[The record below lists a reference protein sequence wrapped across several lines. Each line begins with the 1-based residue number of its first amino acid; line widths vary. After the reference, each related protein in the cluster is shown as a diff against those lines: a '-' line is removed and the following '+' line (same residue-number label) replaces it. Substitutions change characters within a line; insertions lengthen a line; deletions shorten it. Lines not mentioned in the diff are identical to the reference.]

1 MNNQSNGEKKSK
13 YESLSIKE
21 QMQGIKSSIAL
32 PGDFYEK
39 VLECELSLKE
49 KLIYY
54 IFLLN
59 LIF

>member
-1 MNNQSNGEKKSK
+1 MKAIFINVCFGNKSNR
-13 YESLSIKE
+13 
-21 QMQGIKSSIAL
+21 
-32 PGDFYEK
+32 
-39 VLECELSLKE
+39 KE